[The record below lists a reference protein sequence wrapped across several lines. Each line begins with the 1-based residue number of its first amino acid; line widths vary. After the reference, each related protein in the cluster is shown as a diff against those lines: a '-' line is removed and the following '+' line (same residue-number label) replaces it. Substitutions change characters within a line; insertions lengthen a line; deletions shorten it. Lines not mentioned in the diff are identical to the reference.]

1 MTSFLGCA
9 MQLHGSWSHGWMI
22 YILWKIE
29 VKNDDAYDNDTF
41 NEKTANRWYEDLT
54 RTWNISGI

>member
-1 MTSFLGCA
+1 MMSFLGCA

-29 VKNDDAYDNDTF
+29 VKNDDAYGNDTF
-41 NEKTANRWYEDLT
+41 NEKN
-54 RTWNISGI
+54 G

>member
-1 MTSFLGCA
+1 

-29 VKNDDAYDNDTF
+29 VKNDDAYGNDTF
-41 NEKTANRWYEDLT
+41 NEKKRLIDDTK
-54 RTWNISGI
+54 I